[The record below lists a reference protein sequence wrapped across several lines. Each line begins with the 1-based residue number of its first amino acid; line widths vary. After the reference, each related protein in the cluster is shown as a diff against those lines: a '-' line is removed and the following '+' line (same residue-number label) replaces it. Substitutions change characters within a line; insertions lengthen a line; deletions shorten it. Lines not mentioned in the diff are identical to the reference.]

1 MRQVQSP
8 SELLRWNLPLL
19 GGDPKAR
26 GGAGLSCSCAGLS
39 CAVGSGRSSVTVRP
53 LPSTIAERGSTERN
67 VHPDALSPSRTPVAV
82 LEFSSKKIA
91 IRLFSPMIVPTRVK
105 GGVSGVLTTAV
116 GGGGAGAAATV
127 GVGARRDE
135 ENNGRSRVAESF
147 EIGMAH
153 KGLPAAGGS
162 AAGAPASAGNSR
174 VKLGPEFSISIEAR
188 AISSN

>member
-1 MRQVQSP
+1 
-8 SELLRWNLPLL
+8 
-19 GGDPKAR
+19 
-26 GGAGLSCSCAGLS
+26 
-39 CAVGSGRSSVTVRP
+39 VRP

-67 VHPDALSPSRTPVAV
+67 IHPDALSPSRTPVAV
-82 LEFSSKKIA
+82 LELSSKRIA

-105 GGVSGVLTTAV
+105 GGVAGVLTTVGV

-127 GVGARRDE
+127 GVG
-135 ENNGRSRVAESF
+135 ENNGLSRVAESF

-153 KGLPAAGGS
+153 NGLPTARGS

-188 AISSN
+188 AISST